1 MPVRSLYDFEI
12 GEARRVFGDAL
23 HYDRVQV
30 HENSNW
36 TDALDV
42 LGRRLKG
49 LPAMGTLDHNA
60 VTLGYNCYFP
70 VTLPASLIPLGQ
82 PLDYCMPWLIHE
94 LTHAWQF
101 EKMGWG
107 YVIRALSAQLNLK
120 GAAYDFGPFDQL
132 ISRRSQGATLSSF
145 NPEQQGN
152 ITRAYYEALRRGDA
166 QAERACAL
174 YVGDINPNLSP
185 AFNV

>member
-1 MPVRSLYDFEI
+1 MSVRPLYEYEI
-12 GEARRVFGDAL
+12 GEARRVFGEAL
-23 HYDRVQV
+23 RYERVRV
-30 HENSNW
+30 HENNGW
-36 TDALDV
+36 TDALDR

-49 LPAMGTLDHNA
+49 LPPMGPQDHNA
-60 VTLGYNCYFP
+60 VTLGYNCFFP
-70 VTLPASLIPLGQ
+70 VTLPASLIPVGQ

-107 YVIRALSAQLNLK
+107 YVVRALSAQLNLK

-132 ISRRSQGATLSSF
+132 VTRRSQGATLTDF
-145 NPEQQGN
+145 NPEQQGH

-166 QAERACAL
+166 QAARACAL
-174 YVGDINPNLSP
+174 YVGDINSNLSST
-185 AFNV
+185 FNV